1 MFSEPGLLLLSQSP
15 GAQEGLTGWPP
26 AGSVHPEKH
35 YVLDFRETVMSAT
48 KEAGGGVLPLRAG
61 KVRRNLRR
69 LHRGGGRKGV
79 SLSLAWGPRGRLG
92 KG

>member
-48 KEAGGGVLPLRAG
+48 KEAGGGGPTS
-61 KVRRNLRR
+61 K
-69 LHRGGGRKGV
+69 GRKGQEK
-79 SLSLAWGPRGRLG
+79 SEKAS
-92 KG
+92 